1 MANSELQNVVITE
14 GIALFFITTV
24 IISAFQRWKFVTY
37 VSSVLATIAVFSAW
51 SAAMALGAVL
61 VYTPVSVLLWLDL
74 EKQDLRTPRLI
85 CWSFLIL
92 GVLLLIFKNVYNVYI
107 KLN

>member
-1 MANSELQNVVITE
+1 MANSELQNVVIIE
-14 GIALFFITTV
+14 GIALFFIAAV
-24 IISAFQRWKFVTY
+24 IIASFRHWKFVTY
-37 VSSVLATIAVFSAW
+37 ISSVLATIAVFSAW

-61 VYTPVSVLLWLDL
+61 VYAPVAVLLWFDL